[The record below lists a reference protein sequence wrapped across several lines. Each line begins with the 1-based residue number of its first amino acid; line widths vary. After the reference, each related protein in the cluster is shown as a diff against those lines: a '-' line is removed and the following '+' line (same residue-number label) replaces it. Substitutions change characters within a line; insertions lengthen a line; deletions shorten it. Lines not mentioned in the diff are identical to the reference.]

1 MQKPELNQALA
12 LESFAQTAYRK
23 CDCCKRVR
31 DIYFRLNIRD
41 AETASM
47 LVGSM
52 ELCKECGQ
60 NMGEITN
67 SEVKTERTMQEFNF
81 G

>member
-1 MQKPELNQALA
+1 MKVSETLN

-31 DIYFRLNIRD
+31 DIFFRLNIRD

-47 LVGSM
+47 LVGSL
-52 ELCKECGQ
+52 ELCKQCGY
-60 NMGEITN
+60 NFGEITKTEIN
-67 SEVKTERTMQEFNF
+67 TERTLTEFKF